1 MRIPL
6 ILAVVFLSPPAL
18 ADGIMFHK
26 VEPIPGRPQA
36 AVDTPRQN
44 VAFYVDGREI
54 TVVLSTHIA
63 PGPAD
68 VAWLVP
74 VPAEPRNVEPADA
87 DFFTKLDEQTS
98 PQFFQAHGY
107 RSHYGC
113 GCASEPDTE
122 STGLLPGGVVVHSSG
137 TAGSYAYKVI
147 SAPNTSVLTMWVTD
161 NLYYLPPTAVPLL
174 NTYVERGYYWLAIRL
189 RPDARAAGPVAA
201 HPFRYTY
208 TADRLTFP
216 LIISRMNTAGENEV
230 VVHVIGDKSYRPV
243 NFSEGQIDPRQL
255 EQNAAS
261 PSGTTYEQTLRRSSP
276 AFFVEFCAY
285 LAMSR
290 SQPGKS
296 IVPPTVGMI
305 NERARVTRLHAVL
318 SASQMTRDL
327 ELGET
332 DPRIIGRDYTLPPS
346 SLRSKAAIPF
356 VGLLLCSRLLPR
368 KSRRWRVASS
378 ILLVGSLVMLG
389 CV

>member
-1 MRIPL
+1 MRTPF
-6 ILAVVFLSPPAL
+6 ILAVLFLAPLAL
-18 ADGIMFHK
+18 ADGIMFSK
-26 VEPIPGRPQA
+26 VEPITGRPQA
-36 AVDTPRQN
+36 TVDTPRQN

-54 TVVLSTHIA
+54 TVVLSTHLA
-63 PGPAD
+63 AGPAD

-74 VPAEPRNVEPADA
+74 VPAEPRNVEPADT
-87 DFFTKLDEQTS
+87 DFFTTLDAQTA

-122 STGLLPGGVVVHSSG
+122 TVGPPPGVVVHSSG

-161 NLYYLPPTAVPLL
+161 NQYYLPPTAVPLL
-174 NTYVERGYYWLAIRL
+174 DMYVGRGYYWLAIRL

-208 TADRLTFP
+208 TADRLRFP
-216 LIISRMNTAGENEV
+216 LIISRMNTSGENEV
-230 VVHVIGDKSYRPV
+230 VVHVIGDKSYAPV
-243 NFSEGQIDPRQL
+243 NFREEQL
-255 EQNAAS
+255 NTRRMELDASS
-261 PSGTTYEQTLRRSSP
+261 PSGTSYERILRSAGP

-285 LAMSR
+285 VAMS
-290 SQPGKS
+290 SAQPGRS
-296 IVPPTVGMI
+296 IAPPVPGVN

-318 SASQMTRDL
+318 SAAQMTQDL
-327 ELGET
+327 ELAPT
-332 DPRIIGRDYTLPPS
+332 DPRIIGRDFTLPPS
-346 SLRSKAAIPF
+346 SFRSKAAVPF

-368 KSRRWRVASS
+368 KSRRWRLASS
-378 ILLVGSLVMLG
+378 GLLTGSLLVLA